1 MPHHLNL
8 NVQFGGRV
16 ITIKSLR
23 SRKYQPNRQGLLE
36 GLTDQCWLVD
46 IFGTLIPA
54 PACSRNGLIPL
65 KNVLC
70 EVFYFFIRSF
80 LDMRV
85 IILIM
90 FIQFFYV
97 SYDNM
102 TKQRQ
107 SEQAVFNY
115 PQL

>member
-70 EVFYFFIRSF
+70 EVFY
-80 LDMRV
+80 
-85 IILIM
+85 
-90 FIQFFYV
+90 
-97 SYDNM
+97 
-102 TKQRQ
+102 
-107 SEQAVFNY
+107 
-115 PQL
+115 